1 MSIVDARIKKQAE
14 ILVNH
19 SLKVKKG
26 ENVIITAEFN
36 ARPLVL
42 EIYKLLLQKGVYEV
56 RFRYD
61 SERFSDE
68 FTEAFFKYA
77 SKDQIDHFPT
87 IEDYEMKNVDCYIRI
102 DAKTNTRALTN
113 LDSDKIAARSK
124 ALASITDYRVD
135 KTRWVVT
142 KYPTEGQAQ
151 EADMSLSEY
160 SDFVF
165 GAINDVDWN
174 KKYKEQEKL
183 TKLVNATKKVKII
196 GSKTDLTLDITGR
209 TAVNAGGEYNMPD
222 GEVFTAPL
230 ETKTNGYI
238 TYTFPAIYMGK
249 EFHNVR
255 LEFKSGRVIK
265 ATAEKGE
272 QDLNNILDMDAGSRT
287 LGELGIGNNFAIQ
300 KFTKDILFDEKIG
313 GTIHLALGRG
323 YKENGSKNE
332 SGLHWDMI
340 KDLRSS
346 HQSGD
351 SKALEGGE
359 LWFDN
364 KLVQKN
370 GKWLFE

>member
-1 MSIVDARIKKQAE
+1 MGMIDPRIKKQAE
-14 ILVNH
+14 ILVDY

-26 ENVIITAEFN
+26 ENVIITAETE

-42 EIYKLLLQKGVYEV
+42 EIYKLLLQRGVHEV

-77 SKDQIDHFPT
+77 DKEQIEHFPK
-87 IEDYEMKNVDCYIRI
+87 IEEFEMKNVDCYIRI

-124 ALASITDYRVD
+124 VLSSITDYRVD

-142 KYPTEGQAQ
+142 KFPTEGQAQ
-151 EADMSLSEY
+151 EADMSLSDY
-160 SDFVF
+160 SDFIF

-174 KKYKEQEKL
+174 KKFKEQEKL
-183 TKLVNATKKVKII
+183 ARLINKTKIVRIV
-196 GSKTDLTLDITGR
+196 GDKTDLTLDITGR
-209 TAVNAGGEYNMPD
+209 NAVNAGGEYNMPD

-238 TYTFPAIYMGK
+238 TYTFPAIYMGRQ
-249 EFHNVR
+249 FNNVR
-255 LEFKSGRVIK
+255 IEFKDGK
-265 ATAEKGE
+265 AVKASADKGE
-272 QDLNNILDMDAGSRT
+272 ADLNKILDMDAGSRT

-313 GTIHLALGRG
+313 GSIHLALGRG

-340 KDLRSS
+340 KDLR
-346 HQSGD
+346 D
-351 SKALEGGE
+351 GGE
-359 LWFDN
+359 LYFDG

-370 GKWLFE
+370 GKWLFK